1 MSLSFCV
8 EKGDAPRIVCVR
20 PSIIVTRPKGDLYV
34 ARDGPAPVD
43 LVDAK
48 EFLSRTQWPTP
59 AVVLALTGLH
69 LSVRLLGHLETCIDE
84 VVQNPVR

>member
-1 MSLSFCV
+1 MVFLCRERRRAKESLRQTVDHSY
-8 EKGDAPRIVCVR
+8 EAEGGP
-20 PSIIVTRPKGDLYV
+20 V

>member
-1 MSLSFCV
+1 MVFLCRERRRAKDSQRQTVDHSYEAEGGL
-8 EKGDAPRIVCVR
+8 
-20 PSIIVTRPKGDLYV
+20 V

-48 EFLSRTQWPTP
+48 ELPSRSQWPIP
-59 AVVLALTGLH
+59 AVVLALTELH